1 MRKLIL
7 TQIDKQERVLGA
19 SLDWLRTFV
28 SASLSAFFKFLL
40 LTPIGNHRQRLPK
53 NVWYVARLAAT
64 LHEDCGS
71 CAQTVV
77 NLARKDGVSRVLV
90 NSVMHD
96 QPERLSDELADVYH
110 FTQSVVRQTDGGEL
124 RETLR
129 SRYGEQGLVELALAI
144 ATARIIPTTK
154 RALGYAQSRA
164 LLRVAA

>member
-7 TQIDKQERVLGA
+7 NRIDKQERILGA
-19 SLDWLRTFV
+19 SLDWLRALV
-28 SASLSAFFKFLL
+28 SASLPAFLRFLL
-40 LTPIGNHRQRLPK
+40 LTPLGHHRQRLPK
-53 NVWYVARLAAT
+53 NAWYVARLAAT

-71 CAQTVV
+71 CAQIVV
-77 NLARKDGVSRVLV
+77 NLARKDGISRVLV
-90 NSVMHD
+90 NSVMHG

-110 FTQSVVRQTDGGEL
+110 FTQSVLRQTDDGAL

-154 RALGYAQSRA
+154 RALGYAQSCA
-164 LLRVAA
+164 LLRAAA

>member
-1 MRKLIL
+1 M
-7 TQIDKQERVLGA
+7 
-19 SLDWLRTFV
+19 
-28 SASLSAFFKFLL
+28 
-40 LTPIGNHRQRLPK
+40 
-53 NVWYVARLAAT
+53 
-64 LHEDCGS
+64 
-71 CAQTVV
+71 VV

-110 FTQSVVRQTDGGEL
+110 FTQSVLRQTDDGAL

-154 RALGYAQSRA
+154 RALGYGQSCA
-164 LLRVAA
+164 VLEVAA

>member
-7 TQIDKQERVLGA
+7 KQIDKQERVLGA
-19 SLDWLRTFV
+19 SLDWLRALV
-28 SASLSAFFKFLL
+28 SASLVGFLRFLL
-40 LTPIGNHRQRLPK
+40 LTLGYHRQRLPK
-53 NVWYVARLAAT
+53 NAWYVARLAAT
-64 LHEDCGS
+64 LHEDRGS
-71 CAQTVV
+71 CAQMVV

-110 FTQSVVRQTDGGEL
+110 FTQSVLRQTDDGTL

-144 ATARIIPTTK
+144 ATSRIIPTTK
-154 RALGYAQSRA
+154 RALGYAQSCA